1 MLIDLDHFKKIN
13 DKYGHEVGDQVL
25 WTVANRMLQATRSCD
40 TVARYGGDEFVV
52 LITDIARTEFAELNA
67 ERMLEA
73 IAQSIETTVGKLT
86 PTCSIGVSLCP
97 IHGQSLDTLLKAAD
111 QAMYGVK
118 ELGRKGVAMPETRT
132 V

>member
-1 MLIDLDHFKKIN
+1 
-13 DKYGHEVGDQVL
+13 
-25 WTVANRMLQATRSCD
+25 
-40 TVARYGGDEFVV
+40 
-52 LITDIARTEFAELNA
+52 
-67 ERMLEA
+67 MLEA
-73 IAQSIETTVGKLT
+73 IAQSIETTVGELT
-86 PTCSIGVSLCP
+86 LSCSIGVSLCP